1 MARAQEL
8 IVRQHEISQSRQGG
22 TVAVRNGRKPEY
34 LQDKDIQQNIKQLKE
49 SRDELEHINDF
60 LKNVLEYPSE
70 EEGWLRKRVMSAFH
84 AVLPRRVYDFV
95 PSSMM
100 PFLAEEYDLLEYI
113 ERLMRGNVDNVQEA
127 LRRIASSA
135 AEKLLNIDQLREDL
149 GRARDEEW
157 DAKTLQQ
164 YMADRAGVPV
174 YEEVARLLDH
184 EFNVLSPEEKER
196 RKVEL
201 LQQLEDNA
209 AIGEELMDT
218 MSKVCVAGLQVFSQ
232 GVAQYFNYMNVYR
245 PLAVIRDA
253 AKAMTEM
260 NESNYAAREALRNT
274 FLASVR
280 AIEAS
285 VDAANLVSQ
294 YSIASPDMKGLLQE
308 GKRDIEKKLAALQPQ
323 LETRAALEQ
332 KTRKGTSQGSVRVAL
347 KIS

>member
-8 IVRQHEISQSRQGG
+8 IMRQREISQFRNGG
-22 TVAVRNGRKPEY
+22 TVAVWNGKPEY
-34 LQDKDIQQNIKQLKE
+34 LQDKNIQQNIKQLKA

-60 LKNVLEYPSE
+60 LKTALDFPS
-70 EEGWLRKRVMSAFH
+70 EGWLRKRVMSVFH

-100 PFLAEEYDLLEYI
+100 PFFAEEYDLLEYI
-113 ERLMRGNVDNVQEA
+113 EGLMRGNVDNVQEA
-127 LRRIASSA
+127 LRMIAFSA
-135 AEKLLNIDQLREDL
+135 ATKREDIDQLIEDL
-149 GRARDEEW
+149 GRARDEAW
-157 DAKTLQQ
+157 DAKALQQ

-184 EFNVLSPEEKER
+184 EFNVLSPEERER
-196 RKVEL
+196 RKIEL
-201 LQQLEDNA
+201 MQQLEANA

-232 GVAQYFNYMNVYR
+232 GVAQYYNYMNVYR

-260 NESNYAAREALRNT
+260 NSSNYAAREALRNT
-274 FLASVR
+274 FVASVR

-285 VDAANLVSQ
+285 LDAANLVSQ
-294 YSIASPDMKGLLQE
+294 YSIASADMKGLLQE

-332 KTRKGTSQGSVRVAL
+332 KSEKISTSDDTVDIVL